1 MKNIEEEKKNDGEQ
15 TFISKIIVD
24 ENLKNNL
31 V

>member
-1 MKNIEEEKKNDGEQ
+1 VKNIEEEKKNDNEQ